1 MFAII
6 SAFSCKILYVRWSLY
21 KSSAVNV
28 IAAQETEVKISLSI
42 KINNINPE
50 RVLLR
55 EKYVI

>member
-21 KSSAVNV
+21 NSSGVNV
-28 IAAQETEVKISLSI
+28 VAALETEVNIFLDI